1 MEHTLI
7 TWLGHYGPVV
17 LFFAQMFGIFGV
29 PIPDEL
35 LLTVAGALVRHG
47 ELNGPATVFAAI
59 GGCSTGITGSYLLG
73 RTVGITTLHR
83 VLHIRES
90 SLARAQRW
98 FKSFGV
104 WLLAFGY
111 FVPGVRH
118 VTAIAAGSTPLDYWQ
133 FARAAYP
140 GAVLWCAV
148 FLGTGYIAGDRLGDL
163 TLFIQGHLGVA
174 GAVLFAAAAIY
185 ILVTTRWAH
194 VWGTSA
200 RR

>member
-1 MEHTLI
+1 MEQTLI

-47 ELNGPATVFAAI
+47 ELNGPATMFAAI

-98 FKSFGV
+98 FKRFGV

-163 TLFIQGHLGVA
+163 TLFIQSHLGVA
-174 GAVLFAAAAIY
+174 GALLFAAAAIY

>member
-1 MEHTLI
+1 MENILI

-35 LLTVAGALVRHG
+35 LLTVAGALVRRG
-47 ELNGPATVFAAI
+47 QLNGPATLIAAI
-59 GGCSTGITGSYLLG
+59 GGCSTGITGSYVLG
-73 RTVGITTLHR
+73 RTIGITTQHR
-83 VLHIRES
+83 VLHIRDS

-98 FKSFGV
+98 FKRFGV

-111 FVPGVRH
+111 FIPGVRH
-118 VTAIAAGSTPLDYWQ
+118 VTAIAAGSAPLDYGQ

-163 TLFIQGHLGVA
+163 VLFVRSHLGVA
-174 GAVLFAAAAIY
+174 GAALFAAATIY
-185 ILVTTRWAH
+185 ILVTTRRAH
-194 VWGTSA
+194 LWGD
-200 RR
+200 